1 MEHIEQIKH
10 LHEIFISSGKV
21 STDSRNIIPGSLF
34 FALKGESFDGND
46 FAAQAIEAGAQY
58 AVVDNPSVCKSNRF
72 FLVDNVLETL
82 QELAAYH
89 REHFKIPVIALT
101 GSNGKTTTKE
111 LITKVLSIKYRVLS
125 TSGNLNNHIG
135 VPLTLLNLDNSI
147 EAAVIEMGASGPGE
161 IARLSYIAKPT
172 IGLITNVGKAH
183 LLGFGSLEGVKKA
196 KGELYDYMELS
207 GGKVLYNS
215 DNEHLREMVSK
226 HPDISAIP
234 YGKTLSGAVT
244 GRITPQEPCL
254 SLTLNT
260 GEVVSTNLIGA
271 YNADNVLAALAAGSI
286 LECNRELSIK
296 AIESYVPTNNRSQL
310 VKGAHNTLIVDA
322 YNANPTSMK
331 AALENFSQMEALSKG
346 VVIGDMLE
354 LGDES
359 EKEHRI
365 ILDIV
370 SNMSL
375 DHIFIVGNEFAKAAQ
390 GNPFYAQNGFFAPT
404 SDILKEYLN
413 NRKPTGTTILI
424 KGSRGM
430 RLEKVLDLLS

>member
-1 MEHIEQIKH
+1 MEQIKH

-21 STDSRNIIPGSLF
+21 SIDSRNIIPGSLF
-34 FALKGESFDGND
+34 FALKGETFDGND
-46 FAAQAIEAGAQY
+46 FAAQAIDAGAHY
-58 AVVDNPSVCKSNRF
+58 AVVDNPAVCKSSHC

-196 KGELYDYMELS
+196 KGELYDYLEQS

-215 DNEHLREMVSK
+215 DNEYLREMVSK

-234 YGKTLSGAVT
+234 YGKTQSGAVT
-244 GRITPQEPCL
+244 GRITPQEPFL

-271 YNADNVLAALAAGSI
+271 YNADNVLAALATGSI
-286 LECNRELSIK
+286 LGCNRELSIK
-296 AIESYVPTNNRSQL
+296 AIESYTPTNNRSQL
-310 VKGAHNTLIVDA
+310 VKGANNTLIVDA

-359 EKEHRI
+359 ENEHRV

-370 SNMSL
+370 SNMRL

-390 GNPFYAQNGFFAPT
+390 ENPFFAKNGFFAPT
-404 SDILKEYLN
+404 SDKLKEYFHSG
-413 NRKPTGTTILI
+413 KPTGTTILI